1 MANRRMFSLKIVD
14 SAKFLKMPP
23 STRLLYYDLC
33 MRADDDGVVEG
44 FNVLRMTGSTED
56 DLKVLVAKDFIKVLN
71 EDLVSYV
78 TDWKEHNKI
87 RADRKVDSIYKDLLL
102 QVLPDVK
109 LLEPK
114 QRADSKK
121 KNKDCTPSENNLDVQ
136 RTDNGRHRIGK
147 DRIGKDRI
155 GKDRIGEDGQSSIN
169 FSNEEVFKHFE
180 KCGFMITP
188 LLLETI
194 SADIEIYGSKNMMD
208 AATESM
214 ERGKINNYKY
224 VIGILQNWQTEGRKE
239 EHNGTTGKPT
249 KNIESEGPQYNFD
262 SLYGK

>member
-14 SAKFLKMPP
+14 SARFLKMPP

-33 MRADDDGVVEG
+33 MRADDDGIVEG

-102 QVLPDVK
+102 QVIPDVK

-114 QRADSKK
+114 QRADLKK

-136 RTDNGRHRIGK
+136 IIFTR
-147 DRIGKDRI
+147 
-155 GKDRIGEDGQSSIN
+155 
-169 FSNEEVFKHFE
+169 
-180 KCGFMITP
+180 C
-188 LLLETI
+188 TI
-194 SADIEIYGSKNMMD
+194 FIF
-208 AATESM
+208 
-214 ERGKINNYKY
+214 
-224 VIGILQNWQTEGRKE
+224 L
-239 EHNGTTGKPT
+239 
-249 KNIESEGPQYNFD
+249 F
-262 SLYGK
+262 